1 MKWQALFEKGWWVIH
16 HPYERQDPRYWR
28 IQLMQSLLL
37 ILQLYSGLFTVLNA
51 VVFKYYPIALAN
63 FLVFAVIMAIQF
75 DLRRNLKLDRSAK
88 LLTGTIIIFM
98 AIYVA
103 LTEGRNYAFIWL
115 SMVPTIA
122 FFLLGIQRGLK
133 VTAPFLLITIGY
145 IVWFAPGWP
154 SYTINLPAFFNI
166 TCALF
171 AVLTIA
177 RHYEKSRA
185 EAFAFLAERNTELQ
199 RIAITDRLT
208 QLHNRSYLDDALEHE
223 IKRAQREQSPLSV
236 LILDTDHFKVLN
248 DSYGHLVGD
257 QVLIELSALLREQI
271 RSSDILGRWGG
282 EEFMIITP
290 NTDQKGAIELAEKIR
305 LATAKK
311 RYTEDKL
318 HLTISVGVTQLLDH
332 DTLISIVQRADE
344 GLYQAK
350 HDGRDCTRLGKT
362 STKA

>member
-1 MKWQALFEKGWWVIH
+1 MFEKGWWIIR

-28 IQLMQSLLL
+28 IGLMQSLLL
-37 ILQLYSGLFTVLNA
+37 ILQLYSGIFLILNITV
-51 VVFKYYPIALAN
+51 FHYYPVAIANL
-63 FLVFAVIMAIQF
+63 FVFAVILGIQF
-75 DLRRNLKLDRSAK
+75 DLRRNLNIARSAN
-88 LLTGTIIIFM
+88 LLTGTIIVFM
-98 AIYVA
+98 LIYVA
-103 LTEGRNYAFIWL
+103 LTQGRNYSFIWL

-122 FFLLGIQRGLK
+122 FFLLGIQRGLH
-133 VTAPFLLITIGY
+133 VTAPFLLGIIGY
-145 IVWFAPGWP
+145 IVWYSPTWP
-154 SYTINLPAFFNI
+154 SYTINLPAFVNI

-171 AVLTIA
+171 AVLAIA

-185 EAFAFLAERNTELQ
+185 EAFSFLAERNAELQ
-199 RIAITDRLT
+199 QIAITDRLT
-208 QLHNRSYLDDALEHE
+208 QLHNRSYLDDVLEHE
-223 IKRAQREQSPLSV
+223 IQRAKRQQTSLSV

-271 RSSDILGRWGG
+271 RGSDILGRWGG
-282 EEFMIITP
+282 EEFMIIAP

-318 HLTISVGVTQLLDH
+318 HLTVSVGVAQLIEH

-362 STKA
+362 STKV